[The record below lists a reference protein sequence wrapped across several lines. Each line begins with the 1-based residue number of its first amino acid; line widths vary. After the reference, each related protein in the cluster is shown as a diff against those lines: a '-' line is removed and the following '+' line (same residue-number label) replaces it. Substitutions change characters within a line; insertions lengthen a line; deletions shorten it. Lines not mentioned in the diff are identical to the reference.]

1 MLSALRISNFA
12 ILGQLEITIEP
23 GFTVLTGETGAGKS
37 LLIDAIEL
45 LVGGRASSDQIRFGE
60 EEASVEAVFEIPGG
74 HPLLVTL
81 REQGV
86 MGATGNQLVVRR
98 VITRSGR
105 NRVYLNGVMSPV
117 HALEVLGGTLIDI
130 HGQHDQQSLLRPA
143 TQLEVL
149 DAFGHLQS
157 LRDRYQEQYREWMHL
172 RQVRET
178 LATKV
183 REVAQYEEYL
193 RFQQR
198 ELEEAALRVDEEEML
213 QSERRR
219 LGAIHRLS
227 ELTAEA
233 QASLVERGGGVL
245 PILTVA
251 ERALGEMAKLDSMMQ
266 ESVRLL
272 SEAKVLVRE
281 VTDRLRDYASRLDAD
296 PERLAAI
303 EDRLALIQRL
313 KKKYGGTVEAVL
325 ETHRRIREELEH
337 LHHADDQ
344 LSQCDHQVRERWMHV
359 VQLADELSK
368 KRQETARQM
377 THSVRQELDALK
389 MEGAQFHIELQT
401 SAQDD
406 AYGVDGRDRVEF
418 LFSANKG
425 EPLKPLSRVASGGEL
440 SRVMLAL
447 KSALAGV
454 DQVPVI
460 IFDEID
466 AGVGGA
472 AAGAIGRR
480 LKALGR
486 CHQVLCV
493 THLPQVASQADHH
506 WCLEKAVMNN
516 RTTTVVRLLKGDSRE
531 KEIAR
536 MLAGDAI
543 TKKVRATAAELI
555 SGANE

>member
-1 MLSALRISNFA
+1 MLTALRISNFA
-12 ILGQLEITIEP
+12 ILEQLEITIEP

-60 EEASVEAVFEIPGG
+60 EEATVEAVFEIPPDL
-74 HPLLVTL
+74 PLLTTL

-86 MGATGNQLVVRR
+86 LGAAEHQLVVRR
-98 VITRSGR
+98 IISRSGR

-117 HALEVLGGTLIDI
+117 HALEVLGGTLVDI

-143 TQLEVL
+143 LQLEVL
-149 DAFGHLQS
+149 DAFGRLQP
-157 LRDRYQEQYREWMHL
+157 LRNRYEEQYREWMHL

-178 LATKV
+178 LVAKV
-183 REVAQYEEYL
+183 QEASQREDYL
-193 RFQQR
+193 TFQQR
-198 ELEEAALRVDEEEML
+198 ELEEAALRVDEEELL

-233 QASLVERGGGVL
+233 QGSLVERGGGVL
-245 PILTVA
+245 PILAVA
-251 ERALGEMAKLDSMMQ
+251 ERALGEMAKLDDALQ
-266 ESVRLL
+266 EPFRLL

-281 VTDRLRDYASRLDAD
+281 VADRLRDYASRLEAD
-296 PERLAAI
+296 PGRLAAI

-313 KKKYGGTVEAVL
+313 KKKYGGTVEAVV
-325 ETHRRIREELEH
+325 EAQRRIREELAH

-344 LSQCDHQVRERWMHV
+344 LVQCDRQVHERRVQV
-359 VQLADELSK
+359 VQLADELSQ
-368 KRQETARQM
+368 KRRETARRM

-389 MEGAQFHIELQT
+389 MGDAEFRIELQ
-401 SAQDD
+401 SSEQHD
-406 AYGVDGRDRVEF
+406 AYGVEGRDRVEF

-425 EPLKPLSRVASGGEL
+425 EPPKPLSRIASGGEL

-454 DQVPVI
+454 DRVPVI

-506 WCLEKAVMNN
+506 WCLEKAVVNG
-516 RTTTVVRLLKGDSRE
+516 RTTTVVRLLKGNSRE
-531 KEIAR
+531 REIAR